1 MSFEDSFDCPP
12 DPERMI
18 EGLRDTGYE
27 FDTAIADIVDN
38 SIAASSTKV
47 DIQLAMDWRG
57 EIRLSIADDGDGMDL
72 DGLKNAMRY
81 GAKKRPNP
89 ASLGKYGLG
98 LKTASTA
105 FCRAL
110 TLVSRPSGV
119 EAPLSATWD
128 LDHVAKVQSWSLM
141 MSENPDEEAV
151 QHLNTIAANHSG
163 TVVVWDKVDRL
174 MTKDYQN
181 KAGKRAQKALERK
194 VEGLRQHLAMI
205 FQRFLDTADERARNV
220 RISVNNV
227 TLKAWDPFVRGLSEL
242 IAKDAIEAENT
253 SGEPAEFTV
262 RAYTL
267 PRREEFP
274 TPELAKEA
282 MLSSDRQGIYVYRE
296 NRLIH
301 ESDWLGLYQKEP
313 HFTLL
318 RVEFSFDH
326 KLDDAFQLDIKK
338 SQIILDEA
346 LATWL
351 QDQFLPA
358 PRREADRR
366 YREGQRKD
374 TQKKAQGA
382 HDTSNTNIKDHE
394 VAAGGAKVK
403 VTNPAGNE
411 AEVENAHGKFKL
423 KIAVRSADKPGEVF
437 VKAVDSI
444 QNGLLFEPAIIEQ
457 NRAVLINTSHPY
469 YRKVYVPNFN
479 RSVTMQ
485 GMDSLM
491 WALAVGE
498 LSTMR
503 GDKTQELFQDMRY
516 EVSRILEKLVEG
528 LPEPEMDQDAAA

>member
-1 MSFEDSFDCPP
+1 MSLDEPFDCPP

-38 SIAASSTKV
+38 SIAANATKV
-47 DIQLAMDWRG
+47 DLQLAMDFRG
-57 EIRLSIADDGDGMDL
+57 NIRLSIADNGDGMDL

-105 FCRAL
+105 FCRSL
-110 TLVSRPSGV
+110 TLVSRPSAV
-119 EAPLSATWD
+119 DKPLSATWD
-128 LDHVAKVQSWSLM
+128 LDHVAKAQSWSLLL
-141 MSENPDEEAV
+141 SDTPDEEAI
-151 QHLNTIAANHSG
+151 QHLETVASNHAG
-163 TVVVWDKVDRL
+163 TVVVWTKVDRL
-174 MTKDYQN
+174 MNKEYQQ
-181 KAGKRAQKALERK
+181 KGGKPAQKALERR
-194 VEGLRQHLAMI
+194 VDGLRSHLSMI
-205 FQRFLDTADERARNV
+205 YQRFLDTADERARNV
-220 RISVNNV
+220 KISVNGLA
-227 TLKAWDPFVRGLSEL
+227 LKAWDPFVRGLSEL
-242 IAKDAIEAENT
+242 IAKDSIEAENAD
-253 SGEPAEFTV
+253 GESAEFTV

-282 MLSSDRQGIYVYRE
+282 GLSSERQGIYVYRE

-313 HFTLL
+313 HYTLL

-346 LATWL
+346 LAAWL

-366 YREGQRKD
+366 YREGQRKE

-394 VAAGGAKVK
+394 AAAGGAKVN
-403 VTNPAGNE
+403 VTNPSANE

-437 VKAVDSI
+437 IKAVDSI
-444 QNGLLFEPAIIEQ
+444 PNGLLFEPAIIEQ
-457 NRAVLINTSHPY
+457 NRAVLLNTSHPY

-516 EVSRILEKLVEG
+516 EVSRILEKLVDG
-528 LPEPEMDQDAAA
+528 LPEPELEQQDAA